1 MQATPRAM
9 NRKRPLTDTEHP
21 PLDWEAEGCLV
32 AFPAVGGQRMR
43 LLDGFYRPGPG
54 AGAPLLVFVHGMG
67 SNFYR
72 SALKKAFIE
81 VAPALGMGILSF
93 NNRGA
98 ERGTETERF
107 GACLHDLDAAAEFA
121 RRRGHGR
128 LVLVGHS
135 TGCQKIAYWQ
145 SRRRHPAVA
154 GLVLLAPADDYAVT
168 RRDLGRRFDA
178 KVAWARRQVAAG
190 RPDAPVTGLYERFT
204 AARFLSLANPRATE
218 AGVFRYGGPLTHF
231 RRLRCP
237 VLAVFGENEE
247 FAAIPPA
254 DMLAILR
261 RKTRSV
267 DFDDWLVPGA
277 DHGFHG
283 AEAELALSVCQWA
296 RESVR

>member
-1 MQATPRAM
+1 MISK
-9 NRKRPLTDTEHP
+9 RKNEERPVM
-21 PLDWEAEGCLV
+21 DWMVEGRLV
-32 AFPAVGGQRMR
+32 SFPGRDGRGTR
-43 LLDGFYRPGPG
+43 RLDGFYRPPKNPNP
-54 AGAPLLVFVHGMG
+54 PLVVMVHGMG

-72 SALKKAFIE
+72 SGLKKAFLE
-81 VAPALGMGILSF
+81 AAPALGLGVLSF

-98 ERGTETERF
+98 ERGTQDESF

-121 RRRGHGR
+121 RRHGHR
-128 LVLVGHS
+128 ELVLVGHS

-168 RRDLGRRFDA
+168 RRDLGRWFD
-178 KVAWARRQVAAG
+178 KTVAWAQRQVADG
-190 RPDAPVTGLYERFT
+190 KPDAPVAGLYETFT
-204 AARFLSLANPRATE
+204 AARFLGLANPRATE
-218 AGVFRYGGPLTHF
+218 AGVFRYDGPLTHF

-237 VLAVFGENEE
+237 VLAIFGENEE

-254 DMLAILR
+254 EMLSILR

-267 DFDDWLVPGA
+267 DFDDWLIPGA

-283 AEAELALSVCQWA
+283 CEAELALSVCQWA
-296 RESVR
+296 REIVR